1 MENCVNRFHCN
12 KRSLT
17 SVLSYRNND
26 RSTENVRT
34 DWGFDRS
41 NFCLAGNVYRSRLMV
56 MNMTEK
62 IKVSMLF
69 SCFSSYQYVA
79 SRCVLRNFGLK
90 SWVKCN

>member
-62 IKVSMLF
+62 NLSFHAVQLF
-69 SCFSSYQYVA
+69 Q
-79 SRCVLRNFGLK
+79 
-90 SWVKCN
+90 